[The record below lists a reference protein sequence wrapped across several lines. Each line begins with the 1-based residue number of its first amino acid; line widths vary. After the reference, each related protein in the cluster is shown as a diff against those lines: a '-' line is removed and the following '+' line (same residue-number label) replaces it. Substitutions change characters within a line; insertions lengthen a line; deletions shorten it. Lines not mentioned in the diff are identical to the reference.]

1 MNSILISIKKLLGL
15 SEEYAPFD
23 TDLII
28 HINTFLGVL
37 NQLGVGVT
45 NFKITGATET
55 WDDFLSGSD
64 PGLLDECKTYVYI
77 RTKLVFDPPSSSIV
91 TQALKE
97 TMNELEWR
105 LNIKTEAAERA
116 AES

>member
-55 WDDFLSGSD
+55 WADFLSGSD

-105 LNIKTEAAERA
+105 LNIKTEAAKRA